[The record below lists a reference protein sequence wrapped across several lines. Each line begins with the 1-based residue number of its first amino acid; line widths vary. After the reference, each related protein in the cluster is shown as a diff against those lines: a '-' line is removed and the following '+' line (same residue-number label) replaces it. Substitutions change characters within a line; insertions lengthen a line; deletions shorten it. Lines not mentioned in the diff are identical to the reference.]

1 MIEHRHLTPE
11 VGWSKAA
18 IDSALERGSLAEWR
32 ELFSLA
38 RRDQALAA
46 SVLEIAERHP
56 MPGVLPIVE
65 HILRQ
70 AWPNLIITTK

>member
-1 MIEHRHLTPE
+1 MIQHRHLTSD

-18 IDSALERGSLAEWR
+18 IDSALERGSLADWR
-32 ELFSLA
+32 ELLSA
-38 RRDQALAA
+38 ASRDQVLAA

-65 HILRQ
+65 HLLKR
-70 AWPNLIITTK
+70 AWPNLTTTK